1 MICSTNDNAIKNF
14 QKRSE
19 RQIHKKKKLQSMD
32 TGGISLFLQ
41 SYKLPKIKKN
51 KIHKHKHDFDYNSI
65 RCYPDLLSDFPQ
77 RIRNEEISCIP
88 IPKQLDLSQHHGH
101 GIPFGTFDKIPVGI
115 AQGEEGNT
123 VVIGGPGSGK
133 SRYFAKSA
141 LKNFDGAICVTDVK
155 GELSEYYKNLYEI
168 GVVKRPYLI
177 FDPVRENS
185 IGYDPFFWLSQ
196 DDPNNLVGNL
206 WEIIYALLPS
216 PIYENEP
223 FWTQSEQA
231 LLFAALLYYHKL
243 DISFS
248 DAILLILDSNVMVL
262 CEEILNSDTPLP
274 KDIIRILK
282 FALGLMACNEIE
294 MVASIDRGLRN
305 KLLTFAC
312 DAQINHAFRKKE
324 KGSNCFSWDDL
335 DKYNIFIRIPEN
347 RIEEWSGAVNLMY
360 TQLIRHLE
368 RRPDKYTPEGAKNIQ
383 TLLLMDEFARFGK
396 LQTITSAIS
405 TLRSKNVNICLII
418 QSLAQL
424 DKVYSEYDRRII
436 FDCCSY
442 QAILRVN
449 DADTQHYV
457 SSLIGTR
464 KMVTESV
471 SEHMTPFMDTT
482 GFSRQLSETRELT
495 VFPHEL
501 AILKDVLLLTPHG
514 LFRLKKSN
522 CTTMQP
528 EYRLKQMARLIKL
541 DKPSD
546 FSNQ

>member
-1 MICSTNDNAIKNF
+1 M
-14 QKRSE
+14 
-19 RQIHKKKKLQSMD
+19 KKKKNRTTD
-32 TGGISLFLQ
+32 TDEINPLS
-41 SYKLPKIKKN
+41 SDYKLPKIKKTE
-51 KIHKHKHDFDYNSI
+51 KCKHKDDFDFDNKSI
-65 RCYPDLLSDFPQ
+65 MCYPDLLDDFP
-77 RIRNEEISCIP
+77 RRVCKSETYCTL

-101 GIPFGTFDKIPVGI
+101 GIPFGTLDKIPIGI
-115 AQGEEGNT
+115 AQGEEGNG
-123 VVIGGPGSGK
+123 VVIGGPSSGK

-177 FDPVRENS
+177 FDPTQDDSV
-185 IGYDPFFWLSQ
+185 GYDPFFWLSQ

-206 WEIIYALLPS
+206 WELAYALVPS
-216 PIYENEP
+216 TIYENDQ

-231 LLFAALLYYHKL
+231 MLFAALLYYHKL
-243 DISFS
+243 DTSFS

-274 KDIIRILK
+274 KDISRILK
-282 FALGLMACNEIE
+282 FALGLMAYNEIE
-294 MVASIDRGLRN
+294 TVASIDRGLRN

-335 DKYNIFIRIPEN
+335 DEYNIFIRIPEN

-396 LQTITSAIS
+396 LQAITSAIS

-424 DKVYSEYDRRII
+424 DKVYGEYDRRII
-436 FDCCSY
+436 FDRCSY

-449 DADTQHYV
+449 DADTQNYI

-464 KMVTESV
+464 KMVTESM
-471 SEHMTPFMDTT
+471 SENMTPFMDTT

-501 AILKDVLLLTPHG
+501 AILKDVLLLTPYG
-514 LFRLKKSN
+514 LFRLKKSS
-522 CTTMQP
+522 CTTIQP
-528 EYRLKQMARLIKL
+528 EYRLRQIARLLGL
-541 DKPSD
+541 DNPSD